1 MIKVLVT
8 SAGVMSA
15 VNIIKA
21 LKLQSE
27 INIHIIASDM
37 DLYAPGLYLADEYY
51 KSPALINQNKYL
63 TFISDVVIKKGIDI
77 IIPCYSKE
85 IKLFSENKDHFESL
99 GAKMILPSPKAI
111 DLCDNKLHSINLVN
125 KLGIPVPEILE
136 NPTDESLPIF
146 SKLSKGSGSEGA
158 VYISNKHLLEN
169 ALTSKGSRI
178 YQEYIDGQEYTVDL
192 ISNYNKE
199 LLVSCPR
206 KRLLIKAGQ
215 SVKGITIK
223 SKRLSKYSEIIC
235 KEFGLVGVSNIQFI
249 KRRNQYYF
257 IEVNPRYASGG
268 LLLTVNAGVNLPLIA
283 LKLILDIK
291 VNDNELIHRS
301 NIIMSRFWNAIFLDE
316 GKINNN
322 NDYI

>member
-21 LKLQSE
+21 LKIQSE

-51 KSPALINQNKYL
+51 KSPSLINQNKYL
-63 TFISDVVIKKGIDI
+63 TFISDLVIKNRIDI

-85 IKLFSENKDHFESL
+85 IRLFSENKDHFESL

-111 DLCDNKLHSINLVN
+111 DLCDNKLLSINFVN
-125 KLGIPVPEILE
+125 KLGIPVPETVE
-136 NPTDESLPIF
+136 NPTVGCLPIF

-158 VYISNKHLLEN
+158 VYINNEHLLKN
-169 ALTSKGSRI
+169 ALNSKDSRI
-178 YQEYIDGQEYTVDL
+178 FQEYIDGQEYTVDL
-192 ISNYNKE
+192 ISNFDKE

-206 KRLLIKAGQ
+206 KRLSIKAGQ
-215 SVKGITIK
+215 SVKGITVK
-223 SKRLSKYSEIIC
+223 SKRLSKYSKIIC
-235 KEFGLVGVSNIQFI
+235 REFGLVGICNIQFI
-249 KRRNQYYF
+249 KKGNQYYF
-257 IEVNPRYASGG
+257 IEINPRSASGG

-283 LKLILDIK
+283 LKLMLDIR
-291 VNDNELIHRS
+291 VSDNELKHNG
-301 NIIMSRFWNAIFLDE
+301 NIIMSRFWNAIFLEE
-316 GKINNN
+316 GKIKNN